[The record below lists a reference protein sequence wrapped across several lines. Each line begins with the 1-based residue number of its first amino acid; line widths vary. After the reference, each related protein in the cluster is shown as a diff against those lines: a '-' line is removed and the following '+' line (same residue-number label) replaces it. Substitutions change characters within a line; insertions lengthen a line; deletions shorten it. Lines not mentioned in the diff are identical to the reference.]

1 MTDLHIKVVDVVTI
15 LSKTR
20 PGEVLMRVDEVFDCW
35 FESGSMPY
43 AQKHYPFENK
53 ESFEKGFPADFIAEE
68 LDQTSGW
75 FCTLMVLSTALF
87 DKPAFKNLIVN
98 GLVLAGDGKKMSK
111 RLQNYPDPR
120 IVIDQYDA
128 DALGMYFI
136 NSLVVRAKSLKFEE
150 TGVLGVVKEKFLL
163 WYNAF
168 RFFIQNM
175 ERMEISGKKF
185 VPSLE
190 KVLATFRFQ
199 LPRRVLSN
207 VCTKK

>member
-1 MTDLHIKVVDVVTI
+1 
-15 LSKTR
+15 
-20 PGEVLMRVDEVFDCW
+20 
-35 FESGSMPY
+35 
-43 AQKHYPFENK
+43 
-53 ESFEKGFPADFIAEE
+53 
-68 LDQTSGW
+68 
-75 FCTLMVLSTALF
+75 MVLSTALF
-87 DKPAFKNLIVN
+87 YKPAFKNLIVN

-190 KVLATFRFQ
+190 KVLATFRF
-199 LPRRVLSN
+199 
-207 VCTKK
+207 